1 MYERI
6 RDTRESKA
14 EKVVKKE
21 MTFFSSGSNFVG
33 GLIRQNCPTFIFAL
47 FCSSQVGQS
56 SVVLNW
62 QPPPS
67 TISHSHHHDASLST
81 EDTLQSYI
89 IYYTTTLKEWVEE
102 SVPDDVLTHKIAGLT
117 PDTTYYFR
125 MSGKWRRS
133 GFGQTTEVKSVT
145 TPKALT
151 HYQTVSNGN
160 NNYHGNGPP
169 SMQRPNQIV
178 LYVLIG
184 LSILFALASVALC
197 IYYKRKARDLEHN
210 AMGMKKDKKMK

>member
-1 MYERI
+1 MNVWN
-6 RDTRESKA
+6 
-14 EKVVKKE
+14 VV
-21 MTFFSSGSNFVG
+21 TFS
-33 GLIRQNCPTFIFAL
+33 
-47 FCSSQVGQS
+47 CSSQIGQS

-67 TISHSHHHDASLST
+67 TISHQHDASLST

-102 SVPDDVLTHKIAGLT
+102 NVPDDVLTHKITGLT

-133 GFGQTTEVKSVT
+133 GLGQTTEVKSVT

-151 HYQTVSNGN
+151 HYHTVGGGGGGH
-160 NNYHGNGPP
+160 YGHVPP
-169 SMQRPNQIV
+169 SLQRPNQIV
-178 LYVLIG
+178 LYILIG
-184 LSILFALASVALC
+184 LSVLFALASVALC

-210 AMGMKKDKKMK
+210 AMGLKKDKKMK